1 MTRKSPWDDVT
12 VVIVVHNS
20 ESVISAALQR
30 VKQARRVIVVDNASH
45 DDTCDAAR
53 RALPTVEIH
62 KMDTNLG
69 YGRANNR
76 GFALAATEFVLLLN
90 PDALVEEGALETLV
104 AAADRYL
111 EAAVLAPL
119 LYTPEGRLE
128 FYTMGF
134 DAYAPNEET
143 APPDGDVCTGF
154 IMGASMLWRLSAWHD
169 IGGFDENFFIYGEDV
184 DISRRTVQA
193 GYGIVIVPSA
203 IVRHLS
209 GKSSP
214 VTWRTRWRKDW
225 HVSWGRLYNIGKH
238 DDADKA
244 VRCARHQLWL
254 FGFRALMYTPLFRFK
269 KVMRNL
275 AAAGASLQYLLHRP
289 TVS

>member
-111 EAAVLAPL
+111 
-119 LYTPEGRLE
+119 
-128 FYTMGF
+128 
-134 DAYAPNEET
+134 
-143 APPDGDVCTGF
+143 
-154 IMGASMLWRLSAWHD
+154 
-169 IGGFDENFFIYGEDV
+169 
-184 DISRRTVQA
+184 
-193 GYGIVIVPSA
+193 
-203 IVRHLS
+203 
-209 GKSSP
+209 
-214 VTWRTRWRKDW
+214 
-225 HVSWGRLYNIGKH
+225 
-238 DDADKA
+238 
-244 VRCARHQLWL
+244 
-254 FGFRALMYTPLFRFK
+254 
-269 KVMRNL
+269 
-275 AAAGASLQYLLHRP
+275 
-289 TVS
+289 